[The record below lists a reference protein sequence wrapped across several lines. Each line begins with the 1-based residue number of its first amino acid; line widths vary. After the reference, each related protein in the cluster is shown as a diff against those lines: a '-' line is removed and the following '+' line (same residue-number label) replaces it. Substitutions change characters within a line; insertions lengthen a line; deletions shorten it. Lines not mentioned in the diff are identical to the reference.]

1 MVFVSIDLTHPQAAV
16 SRTPGKDVGP
26 RRRSELASFLRSRR
40 ERLDPEQLG
49 MPTGT
54 RRRTPG
60 LRREEVAQLAG
71 VGVTWYTWLEQ
82 GRQIN
87 ASVQVLDAVARTLR
101 LDQAETEHLYRLA
114 DVPAVPAVVN
124 CRRLDPEVQQILD
137 GLRPLPASVVNGRS
151 DILAWNRS
159 FALLFPFMV
168 NAPEDKRNSLWATFT
183 SPKCCHPYVNRGDDL
198 GRMVANFRARYG
210 RHVGEPA
217 WDEFVKRLC
226 AASPEFAELW
236 AEHGVAEGGVH
247 VKVFRHPALGDLSV
261 VSTTFDLA
269 AAPETR
275 MMVYTPND
283 QSTREKFEMLRQD
296 TLPKGLSY
304 PCGHSFE
311 PPAEAELASRPGAY
325 TLHKV

>member
-1 MVFVSIDLTHPQAAV
+1 MHHGGVSIDV
-16 SRTPGKDVGP
+16 SIPPLSPMRAPAKDGAP
-26 RRRSELASFLRSRR
+26 RRSELASFLRSRR
-40 ERLDPEQLG
+40 ERLDPEVLG
-49 MPTGT
+49 LPTGT

-101 LDQAETEHLYRLA
+101 LDPAETEHLYQLA
-114 DVPAVPAVVN
+114 DVPAVPSMTG

-137 GLRPLPASVVNGRS
+137 GLDPLPASVVNGRS
-151 DILAWNRS
+151 DILAWNRPY
-159 FALLFPFMV
+159 ALLFPFLV
-168 NAPEDKRNSLWATFT
+168 HLPEDKRNSLWSCFT
-183 SPKCCHPYVNRGDDL
+183 SPKCCHPFVNRQEDL
-198 GRMVANFRARYG
+198 ARMVANFRARYG

-236 AEHGVAEGGVH
+236 AEHGVADGGVR
-247 VKVFRHPALGDLSV
+247 VKVFRHPAIGDLSV
-261 VSTTFDLA
+261 VVTTLDVA
-269 AAPETR
+269 ATPETR

-283 QSTREKFEMLRQD
+283 DATRERFEMLRLER
-296 TLPKGLSY
+296 LPTGTTY
-304 PCGHSFE
+304 PCGHSFD
-311 PPAEAELASRPGAY
+311 PPA
-325 TLHKV
+325 